1 MDFNLV
7 DLPSL
12 AGQKVLI
19 TGAAGH
25 LGQEIAAIFAARG
38 AAVVLHAR
46 ELPQAENAVTQTR
59 QRAEQLLQLETA
71 NLGVP
76 GQLSV
81 PGELGEVGEL
91 YPLAADLSVATAV
104 TTAVNAA
111 AATLGGLTGVINSAA
126 VQPVQEFA
134 AITAAEWQHML
145 TVNLQAAHLTTQ
157 AAAEYLAGG
166 GWVTHISSIEGERPA
181 AGHAHYAVSKA
192 ALNMHAR
199 AAALELGAQRIRV
212 NAVAPGLIDRP
223 GIAAQWPAGV
233 TSWQQHAP
241 LGELVTTA
249 EVAAACAFLASP
261 AARSITGQV
270 LAVDAGML
278 TTPGW

>member
-1 MDFNLV
+1 MDFKLA

-25 LGQEIAAIFAARG
+25 LGQEITAIFAARG
-38 AAVVLHAR
+38 AAVAVHAR
-46 ELPQAENAVTQTR
+46 KLTQAENTVTQVR
-59 QRAEQLLQLETA
+59 QRVEQLLQLESA
-71 NLGVP
+71 KSDVGVA
-76 GQLSV
+76 S
-81 PGELGEVGEL
+81 GEL
-91 YPLAADLSVATAV
+91 YPLAADLGTATAAN
-104 TTAVNAA
+104 TAVNAA
-111 AATLGGLTGVINSAA
+111 AAALGGLTGVINCAA
-126 VQPVQEFA
+126 VQPVQDFA
-134 AITAAEWQHML
+134 AITATEWQHLL

-157 AAAEYLAGG
+157 AAAGFLAGG

-181 AGHAHYAVSKA
+181 TGHAHYAVSKA

-212 NAVAPGLIDRP
+212 NAVAPGLILRP

-233 TSWQQHAP
+233 TSWKQHAP
-241 LGELVTTA
+241 LGELVTAA